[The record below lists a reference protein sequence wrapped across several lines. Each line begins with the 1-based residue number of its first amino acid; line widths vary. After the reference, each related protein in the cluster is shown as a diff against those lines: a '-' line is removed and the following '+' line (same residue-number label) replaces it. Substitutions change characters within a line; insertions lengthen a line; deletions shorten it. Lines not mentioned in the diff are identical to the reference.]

1 MEKISRSQVSQSHTH
16 NPVIGIVAEYNPF
29 HNGHALH
36 ISRARE
42 VLRSQ
47 KTKNTAEDAPVVVV
61 LSSSFTQRGLPVL
74 ADKWTR
80 AHMALTNGADLVLEL
95 PFAFAC
101 SAAPE
106 FARGAVDTLIALEV
120 VTHLSFGMEEAE
132 ALEAKEP
139 KISPDA
145 AASRSFCLASAI
157 ANILIHESCAFKRDL
172 KQKLSKGKSY
182 PRSLAETLDGIIPG
196 SGAFV
201 SMPNNALGVSY
212 LLRILEK
219 NYSLEILPIRREGA
233 GHHDKAESPLL
244 EGALTEGTGFLA
256 SAAAIRSALSLLLPL
271 PHDLQNAAWE
281 RSWEE
286 SWVRRAM
293 PAPVPALLER
303 ELQRGRLW
311 MRTEKLW
318 TLLQGFLERASPEE
332 LRQCA
337 GMTEGMENLF
347 LKRYREAASY
357 EDFIGRCV
365 CGRYT
370 RNRLQRQV
378 ARCLAGAD
386 RWTALALS
394 RAGPP
399 YIRVLGYNTRGR
411 ALLRLRRQSAANA
424 VPVITRL
431 AAAASPAAR
440 ALAALEFRASRLRE
454 LLLPHP
460 DLKYEEKQKPIVIES
475 S

>member
-1 MEKISRSQVSQSHTH
+1 MEKISR

-42 VLRSQ
+42 FLRNQ
-47 KTKNTAEDAPVVVV
+47 GTEDAPVVVV
-61 LSSSFTQRGLPVL
+61 LSSSFTQRGLPTL

-80 AHMALTNGADLVLEL
+80 THMALANGVDLVLEL

-101 SAAPE
+101 NAASE
-106 FARGAVDTLIALEV
+106 FARGAVDTLTALGF
-120 VTHLSFGMEEAE
+120 VTHLSFGMEELGMEELGIKELGARV
-132 ALEAKEP
+132 LEL
-139 KISPDA
+139 SPRTT
-145 AASRSFCLASAI
+145 ASRSPCLASAI

-172 KQKLSKGKSY
+172 KKKLAQGKSY

-201 SMPNNALGVSY
+201 SMPNNVLAISY

-219 NYSLEILPIRREGA
+219 SSGLEVLPVQREGA
-233 GHHDKAESPLL
+233 GHHDETDRTLIEGPLV
-244 EGALTEGTGFLA
+244 EGPPIGGILP
-256 SAAAIRSALSLLLPL
+256 SAAAIRSALI
-271 PHDLQNAAWE
+271 HDLQGI
-281 RSWEE
+281 SWDE
-286 SWVRRAM
+286 SWLRRAM
-293 PAPVPALLER
+293 PAPVLALLKR

-332 LRQCA
+332 LRRCA

-365 CGRYT
+365 CRRYT

-378 ARCLAGAD
+378 ARCLAGVD
-386 RWTALALS
+386 GWTALALS
-394 RAGPP
+394 RTGPP
-399 YIRVLGYNTRGR
+399 YIRVLGYNRRGR
-411 ALLRLRRQSAANA
+411 ALLHLRDQIRRAANA
-424 VPVITRL
+424 PVITRL
-431 AAAASPAAR
+431 AAAANPEAR

-460 DLKYEEKQKPIVIES
+460 DLKYEEKQKPVFL
-475 S
+475 